1 MTSLCGR
8 QVVGPIRLTRNT
20 PFAAQFALIRITA
33 CETARMATD
42 YRSPAR
48 SALVTFRT
56 TVDEKA
62 RLKREAAE
70 AGLTLTQL
78 FELRM
83 LGYTTPVGK
92 SGPQPQSERLDISA

>member
-1 MTSLCGR
+1 M
-8 QVVGPIRLTRNT
+8 IN
-20 PFAAQFALIRITA
+20 FRITP
-33 CETARMATD
+33 E
-42 YRSPAR
+42 
-48 SALVTFRT
+48 
-56 TVDEKA
+56 EKA
-62 RLKREAAE
+62 RLKSEAAE

>member
-1 MTSLCGR
+1 MNPAPSARSHESHRQHAGRRAIASFRIHLC
-8 QVVGPIRLTRNT
+8 QT
-20 PFAAQFALIRITA
+20 AAMPTDHRSARRGAMINFRITP
-33 CETARMATD
+33 E
-42 YRSPAR
+42 
-48 SALVTFRT
+48 
-56 TVDEKA
+56 EKA
-62 RLKREAAE
+62 RLKSEAAE